1 MQQNQPL
8 YLIGCDIHMVLLL
21 GLILIVAIEYIGL
34 GHYIPGANRIPLI
47 LSLSIFVIAIAT
59 NFKGS
64 LLKHTQIKAF
74 SIFLM
79 LTTLS
84 LFHAFVTFQAFQV
97 FKAQVGYL
105 ILCISLYLIIKNS
118 RHILF
123 LMGSMVFF
131 HCFIVIVN
139 LDRLNQG
146 QRTGSFIAGY
156 FLGDGNDFA
165 WSLVTFLPFA
175 LYFLS
180 AKPKLL
186 IRLPALAALAIFVL
200 GIVGTGSRGAF
211 LAAVASLLY
220 LVINSRNKAFSFTC
234 LGFLALVAVSLAP
247 PAYIDRVESISAYEE
262 DSSALGR
269 LVAWK
274 AAFQMAL
281 DHPLGV
287 GAGNFSSAYGRYY
300 MPENPDTRIYAN
312 RRWIAPHSIYFL
324 TLGEYGFFGLFI
336 ILLLLYSNYRDN
348 RTQIR
353 LFQPLGKEDIHKNP
367 MILLPKYLNMS
378 LVAFAAG
385 GVFLGGL
392 NYPHIF
398 ILTALILRT
407 KEINRDLVDEQQAQL
422 EKTTGG

>member
-1 MQQNQPL
+1 
-8 YLIGCDIHMVLLL
+8 MVLLL

-34 GHYIPGANRIPLI
+34 GHYIPGANRIPLF
-47 LSLSIFVIAIAT
+47 LSLSIFAIAIAT
-59 NFKGS
+59 NFGER
-64 LLKHTQIKAF
+64 LLKHTQIKALL
-74 SIFLM
+74 IFLT
-79 LTTLS
+79 LTGIS
-84 LFHAFVTFQAFQV
+84 LFHALITFQAFRI
-97 FKAQVGYL
+97 FKTQIGYL
-105 ILCISLYLIIKNS
+105 ILCISLYLVIKNS
-118 RHILF
+118 RHVFFF
-123 LMGSMVFF
+123 LGSMIFF
-131 HCFIVIVN
+131 HCFIVIAN
-139 LDRLNQG
+139 IDRLNQG
-146 QRTGSFIAGY
+146 QRTGNFIAGY

-165 WSLVTFLPFA
+165 WALVTFLPFA

-186 IRLPALAALAIFVL
+186 IRLPVLASIVIFVL

-211 LAAVASLLY
+211 LAAVASILY

-247 PAYIDRVESISAYEE
+247 PAYIDRVESIRAYEE

-287 GAGNFSSAYGRYY
+287 GAGNFSSAYGRSY
-300 MPENPDTRIYAN
+300 MPDNPDTRIYAN
-312 RRWIAPHSIYFL
+312 RRWISPHSIYFL

-336 ILLLLYSNYRDN
+336 LLLLLYGNYRDN

-353 LFQPLGKEDIHKNP
+353 VFQPLGKEEILKNP

-378 LVAFAAG
+378 LIAFAAG
-385 GVFLGGL
+385 GAFLGGL

-407 KEINRDLVDEQQAQL
+407 KEINRKLVEEQQAQL
-422 EKTTGG
+422 EKNTGG